1 MRYEY
6 SSSFRPVKTR
16 VFFFIFLY
24 GVAANIPLWIASR
37 SVGLLMTGLFNVE
50 FLIIGILSVFVC
62 RKLTVGLLLVAIVLD
77 IVRGINA
84 TYMLSPSEMLRSV
97 RYLSEPKSL
106 HLWDVVGVAIC
117 IALICLMA
125 VLASSDRASGRER
138 RFISLSLAV
147 VAVLCGV
154 VDIETGHTMAFLG
167 DSQYSATRLTRLP
180 AHALVMSELA
190 HAEHESFKRSIV
202 VGNDAPMFS
211 ASTKLAGLDTTSPRA
226 SATLPNVV
234 LILVESWGKTHAS
247 DLEAGLVRPYAD
259 EGLSRKYTVSQG
271 TVPFHGATVN
281 GEARELC
288 GSSMGFGLL
297 TASASQLRGC
307 LPARMNGMGY
317 HTMGVHG
324 FNSRMFDRGEW
335 YSKIGF
341 AESWF
346 QEGLQRSG
354 LPVCPGPFPGI
365 CDAAASVWIG
375 DQLQRSSDSPEFI
388 YWVTLNSHLPV
399 PIPNT
404 VKSPPSC
411 EGSRVIA
418 ESPALC
424 SWYQLE
430 FNVHRSVAELAMRET
445 ARPTVFLVVGDHAP
459 AFSSAKLRSQF
470 SDEVVPYV
478 LLEPRADGI
487 KETLPKA
494 RSFVVA
500 MRSPARMHRS
510 RFRKISLARP
520 SGGQ

>member
-1 MRYEY
+1 
-6 SSSFRPVKTR
+6 
-16 VFFFIFLY
+16 
-24 GVAANIPLWIASR
+24 
-37 SVGLLMTGLFNVE
+37 MTGLFNVD
-50 FLIIGILSVFVC
+50 FLIIGILSVFVR
-62 RKLTVGLLLVAIVLD
+62 RKLTVGLLLIAIVLD

-84 TYMLSPSEMLRSV
+84 TYMLSPSEMLRSA

-106 HLWDVVGVAIC
+106 HLWDVVVVAIC

-138 RFISLSLAV
+138 RFISVSLAV

-180 AHALVMSELA
+180 THALVMSELA
-190 HAEHESFKRSIV
+190 HAAHESFKRSIV

-211 ASTKLAGLDTTSPRA
+211 ASTKLSGLDTASSRA
-226 SATLPNVV
+226 SARLPNVV
-234 LILVESWGKTHAS
+234 LILVESWGKSRVA
-247 DLEAGLVRPYAD
+247 DVEGGLVRPYAD
-259 EGLSRKYTVSQG
+259 EGLSQKYTVREG
-271 TVPFHGATVN
+271 TVSFRGATID

-288 GSSMGFGLL
+288 GSAMGFGLL
-297 TASASQLRGC
+297 SASSSQLKGC
-307 LPARMNGMGY
+307 LPARLNGMGY
-317 HTMGVHG
+317 HSIGVHG
-324 FNSRMFDRGEW
+324 YSGRMFDRSEW

-341 AESWF
+341 NETWF
-346 QEGLQRSG
+346 REGLQRSG
-354 LPVCPGPFPGI
+354 LPICPGPFPGI

-375 DQLQRSSDSPEFI
+375 DQLQRGSDSPEFI

-399 PIPNT
+399 PIPNM

-459 AFSSAKLRSQF
+459 PFSSGKLRSQF

-487 KETLPKA
+487 KETLAKV
-494 RSFVVA
+494 RSFAVA

-510 RFRKISLARP
+510 RFRKINLSRAS
-520 SGGQ
+520 SGQ